1 MDEIEQLA
9 AAIDE
14 RLRALPSR
22 FTEPLRALR
31 QQLSREVAER
41 PAQEVVQ
48 LALALLRYPTLQHRF
63 LGYELVHYHR
73 PALASLGAAE
83 LEQLGQGMN
92 NWAAVDTFAS
102 YLSGPAWR
110 EGQVSD
116 EVVHRWAASPDRWW
130 RRAALVSTV
139 PLNTR
144 ARGGRGDSERT
155 IAVCRLLAADRD
167 DMVVKGLSWALR
179 ELAYWDETAV
189 SRFLE
194 TYDRVLAARVKRD
207 VRNKL
212 ETGLK
217 NPKMRET

>member
-1 MDEIEQLA
+1 MKEIEHVA
-9 AAIDE
+9 AEIDE
-14 RLRALPSR
+14 RLQALPSR

-31 QQLSREVAER
+31 QQLSREMAER
-41 PAQEVVQ
+41 PAQEIVQ
-48 LALALLRYPTLQHRF
+48 IALALLPYPTLQHRF
-63 LGYELVHYHR
+63 LAYELVHYHR

-110 EGQVSD
+110 EEQVDD
-116 EVVHRWAASPDRWW
+116 EVIRQWAASPDRWW

-144 ARGGRGDSERT
+144 ARGGRGDTERT
-155 IAVCRLLAADRD
+155 LAICRLLAADRD

-179 ELAYWDETAV
+179 ELLYWDEPAV
-189 SRFLE
+189 RHFLE
-194 TYDRVLAARVKRD
+194 AHDGTLAARVKRE
-207 VRNKL
+207 VMNKL
-212 ETGLK
+212 ETGYK
-217 NPKMRET
+217 NPKRA

>member
-1 MDEIEQLA
+1 MDEIEEVA
-9 AAIDE
+9 AEIDK
-14 RLRALPSR
+14 RLSALPSR

-41 PAQEVVQ
+41 PAQEVVR
-48 LALALLRYPTLQHRF
+48 LGLTLLRYPTLQHRF
-63 LGYELVHYHR
+63 LAYELVHYHR

-116 EVVHRWAASPDRWW
+116 EVIHQWAASPNRWW
-130 RRAALVSTV
+130 RRAALVSTI

-144 ARGGRGDSERT
+144 ARGGRGDTDRT
-155 IAVCRLLAADRD
+155 MTVCRLLAADRD

-179 ELAYWDETAV
+179 EMAYWDETAV
-189 SRFLE
+189 RQFLE
-194 TYDRVLAARVKRD
+194 TYDGVLAARVKRE
-207 VRNKL
+207 VMNKL

-217 NPKMRET
+217 NPRKM